1 MAAESKSLSFSM
13 EDFEKAL
20 ECHNYEF
27 QKGQI
32 VTGTIVSY
40 DSEGVYVDI
49 GGKAPALLPKP
60 EASLMECSLE
70 VHQRGKLGRV

>member
-20 ECHNYEF
+20 EDHNYDF
-27 QKGQI
+27 QKGQV
-32 VTGTIVSY
+32 VTGTIVAY

-49 GGKAPALLPKP
+49 GGRRQPCYPNEKPASKP
-60 EASLMECSLE
+60 S
-70 VHQRGKLGRV
+70 